1 METQKSTSQQS
12 FEKINKNI
20 INMISSKDEL
30 AAFGLYCW
38 LKANCVFTNNY
49 KIKIG
54 YTEITLNENEFCYSE
69 SFLAKKYNMSR
80 TYVRTLMNILK
91 DKEMISIVNKIKTD
105 NYYSIIYR
113 VNFFLTTN
121 KTPLSPENTRM
132 SQEDRPLSPENTRMS
147 PEDQRMSPE
156 NRRMS
161 PEDQRMSQEI
171 HNNKT
176 INNTINNN
184 KKENINYH
192 TVTNSFSNNEITSD
206 DLINYKDVL
215 FDNEEELNEEIKK
228 NSSIIDKQQ
237 TSVKQLSDNE
247 YYKIYG
253 KSKPEK
259 EVDRQTLINNEWY
272 MFLTTIKNLPQS
284 VKEEKGLVD
293 SKNVLNYFKENSKFA
308 PTIKEAIEAVKN
320 AKNSKKHYEVVA

>member
-121 KTPLSPENTRM
+121 ETPLSPENRC
-132 SQEDRPLSPENTRMS
+132 LSPENRPLS
-147 PEDQRMSPE
+147 REDRRLSQENRRMSPE

-161 PEDQRMSQEI
+161 QEV

-184 KKENINYH
+184 KKENINYS
-192 TVTNSFSNNEITSD
+192 TMANSFSNNEITSD

-237 TSVKQLSDNE
+237 TSAKQLSDDE

-259 EVDRQTLINNEWY
+259 EVDRQLLINNEWY

-293 SKNVLNYFKENSKFA
+293 AKNILNYFKENSKLA
-308 PTIKEAIEAVKN
+308 PTIKEAIEAAKN
-320 AKNSKKHYEVVA
+320 AKNSKKQYEVVA